1 MCFVFIGQNDME
13 MNRIDTQKIVR
24 HLVIIISALF
34 ILSLSLPLLSY
45 AEESSC
51 ISCHTS
57 MKKLIQEIRV
67 IEASKPKV
75 EASTESEGEG

>member
-1 MCFVFIGQNDME
+1 MGK
-13 MNRIDTQKIVR
+13 NRGNAKSILR
-24 HLVIIISALF
+24 FLVIIVAAF
-34 ILSLSLPLLSY
+34 VILVWTAPIASY

-57 MKKLIQEIRV
+57 TKKLLKVIRD

>member
-1 MCFVFIGQNDME
+1 MGT
-13 MNRIDTQKIVR
+13 NRGNAKSILR
-24 HLVIIISALF
+24 FLVIIVAAFF

-57 MKKLIQEIRV
+57 LKKLIQEIRV

>member
-1 MCFVFIGQNDME
+1 MGK
-13 MNRIDTQKIVR
+13 NRGNAKSILR
-24 HLVIIISALF
+24 FLVIIVASFSLF
-34 ILSLSLPLLSY
+34 SMSSPNSSY
-45 AEESSC
+45 ADESSC

-57 MKKLIQEIRV
+57 MKKLIETIRV

>member
-1 MCFVFIGQNDME
+1 MGMSRV
-13 MNRIDTQKIVR
+13 DTGKIIR
-24 HLVIIISALF
+24 RLVIIVAALTILVWIAPIS
-34 ILSLSLPLLSY
+34 SY

-57 MKKLIQEIRV
+57 LKKLIQEIRV

-75 EASTESEGEG
+75 ETSTESEGEG

>member
-1 MCFVFIGQNDME
+1 MKK
-13 MNRIDTQKIVR
+13 NRGDTGKIFR
-24 HLVIIISALF
+24 FLVIIVAVFSMFL
-34 ILSLSLPLLSY
+34 LSSPLSSY

>member
-1 MCFVFIGQNDME
+1 MGA
-13 MNRIDTQKIVR
+13 NRVDVR
-24 HLVIIISALF
+24 GILRLLVIFVAAF
-34 ILSLSLPLLSY
+34 VILVWTAPIASY

-57 MKKLIQEIRV
+57 TKKLLKVIRD